1 MIEDKDIVDNYE
13 IKISNKLRD
22 DSLTKFCN
30 EYDTKKIRT
39 KTINVIDEDGKDTG
53 KTKTIKEKFD
63 FLSVVRSA
71 KGELQAWQVN
81 YKVVE

>member
-1 MIEDKDIVDNYE
+1 MIEDSDIIDNYE

-30 EYDTKKIRT
+30 EYDT
-39 KTINVIDEDGKDTG
+39 TIIKESEIIVMDEDGNDTG
-53 KTKTIKEKFD
+53 ETKTMREIFD
-63 FLSVVRSA
+63 FLNIVRSA
-71 KGELQAWQVN
+71 KGELQAWEIR

>member
-1 MIEDKDIVDNYE
+1 MIKDSDIVDNYE

-30 EYDTKKIRT
+30 EYDT
-39 KTINVIDEDGKDTG
+39 TIINESEIIIYDEDGNDTG
-53 KTKTIKEKFD
+53 ETKTIKEKFD

>member
-1 MIEDKDIVDNYE
+1 MIKDKDIVDNYE

-22 DSLTKFCN
+22 DSLTKFCT
-30 EYDTKKIRT
+30 EYDTKKIRIR
-39 KTINVIDEDGKDTG
+39 TINVIDEDGKDTG

-81 YKVVE
+81 YKVIE